1 MDGREY
7 GRQREPQSNDR
18 HRDLFRF
25 VFSGHLL
32 NQSNNGSPELGVFD
46 PHVGFREREPLRRGE
61 EAGDIVARLVEDRRW
76 SGCTF
81 EEEGDGD
88 LLN

>member
-1 MDGREY
+1 MAANMAGDVSRNQMI
-7 GRQREPQSNDR
+7 RTVTCS
-18 HRDLFRF
+18 
-25 VFSGHLL
+25 VIFSGDLL
-32 NQSNNGSPELGVFD
+32 NQSNNGLPEPGVFD
-46 PHVGFREREPLRRGE
+46 VPVGFREREPLRRGE